1 MSVYLSG
8 FINHLFYAWFLHFTV
23 FSVTPIRVLF
33 NRRKNWGRRN
43 FRMLSFYN
51 RITQKDIIFTNL
63 KLPSWRSLM
72 RLLRIPGECCNRKPQ
87 TEPLYEKHRLWLEQN
102 CPNHNRC
109 LKTSLNRDRL
119 SALAWKINAIVIQLT
134 RPLYTYFL
142 SVKQKA
148 QQESSTRN
156 VVLFMEPGTKKDAN
170 FFAGTFCTKKK
181 RVRSVFGSGRLS
193 VSGNWKMQHIIYKY
207 D

>member
-72 RLLRIPGECCNRKPQ
+72 RLSRIPGECCNVKQQ
-87 TEPLYEKHRLWLEQN
+87 TKPLYEKHRLWLEQN
-102 CPNHNRC
+102 CPNHIRC
-109 LKTSLNRDRL
+109 LKTAWNRDRL
-119 SALAWKINAIVIQLT
+119 QLPCLKNKCYCDTINPPFIYVFFIRKTKSTTREFDPKMLCFLCKPGLKKMPTFPRAPSA
-134 RPLYTYFL
+134 
-142 SVKQKA
+142 QK
-148 QQESSTRN
+148 R
-156 VVLFMEPGTKKDAN
+156 K
-170 FFAGTFCTKKK
+170 
-181 RVRSVFGSGRLS
+181 GSGAYLAPDSCLS
-193 VSGNWKMQHIIYKY
+193 PETEKCNI
-207 D
+207 